1 MAVRSNL
8 PVPTCPVT
16 VELVPGQPDPV
27 ICADD
32 WNAGATSLRALQD
45 AGRVIFEARSQR
57 VNNSLYL
64 PLSGYNANAASSNLT
79 LDHTAELLPGLTG
92 YVLVFD
98 LKLIQ
103 ATVGGNPS
111 YQTANVIISD
121 GVNSQTL
128 ASYTSN
134 PGNPANIGAVFTTK
148 IDTGTINANIMP
160 QPGYSKK
167 VSIRLQLVTT
177 NSGTL
182 LTALNVRGIFGVQ
195 LKQYKH
201 CT

>member
-8 PVPTCPVT
+8 PIPTCPVT

-45 AGRVIFEARSQR
+45 AGRVIFEVRSQR
-57 VNNSLYL
+57 VNNSLYI
-64 PLSGYNANAASSNLT
+64 PAAGYNANALTSNLVI
-79 LDHTAELLPGLTG
+79 DHTAELLPGLNG
-92 YVLVFD
+92 YVVVLD
-98 LKLIQ
+98 LKLLQ
-103 ATVGGNPS
+103 GTVGGNPC
-111 YQTANVIISD
+111 YQTANIIISD

-134 PGNPANIGAVFTTK
+134 PGNPNNIGAIFTTK

-167 VSIRLQLVTT
+167 ISVRLQLVTT
-177 NSGTL
+177 NSANVVFG
-182 LTALNVRGIFGVQ
+182 LNVRGIFGVQ
-195 LKQYKH
+195 LKQFKH